1 MWLTMKLF
9 ILTLNDKHVL
19 YHPQKQYNTELHSY
33 IKLLPKELTKKCGYR
48 LIYMKNFSFS

>member
-1 MWLTMKLF
+1 MWLTVKLF